1 MKGRLLALPTLLLV
15 LAGVI
20 QATRT
25 LEGGRETGSIGG
37 HKLAEADRVVVYEV
51 TEAGGPRFRLP
62 GGPEEIHLFVHLDL
76 PRALTT
82 AAPSGVYR
90 FGVTATLRGAD
101 GAPMWERTLT
111 QRTRQTK
118 AERSGDGWDYEAA
131 FVPGGR
137 LELSDSVS
145 LEITVPPAPVGS
157 VLELRL
163 AGGAGLLAEDGTRVI
178 APIVDATALVRAYR
192 QIAVDPAQAELRRL
206 ALVADAGARR
216 LAAATYLPWYALS
229 EGQQRQRLALAWQR
243 LAAEGRAGVDYE
255 VHSIYLAP
263 PRVPVAPLPPEPAL
277 TIARG
282 QPIVMQ
288 LVGPGVLDLSAWP
301 LAGLPEE
308 EGGVELRL
316 RRLSDAPSSASL
328 AAHVDVTTDRPEA
341 PVPKDS
347 SIRPIRPISPISPI
361 SAIRPISSISPISAA
376 DSDQAMVRMLPLRAG
391 EVLRE
396 PLSIGPGW
404 WSLEIHT
411 ALPGVSLQVRA
422 DVGERH
428 AGPDDHTQHRGHDG
442 HAFIPVDLRV
452 LPVYATGPQISA
464 LPIAI
469 AENGDVDA
477 RLVQLDVRAL
487 AELVPVPIH
496 YSFLDAEGK
505 ELATGASVADTTE
518 PAPFERLRRSGEVIG
533 DVPEDRQLALEGSE
547 IAELLSAR
555 ATGPAARV
563 EALGFSL
570 ADAPVS
576 EPVTLRLLAPAGAR
590 SVRISTEAPALVAVH
605 GRLPDINRES
615 GPRWTWPYDQVED
628 GLLRWRYAPRV
639 ASRAFP
645 RRTEDHVARVAA
657 GHVMLIQAQV
667 RAEAVEITEETVP
680 GWRTETPRG
689 AHPRLRLLE
698 RVQPGHRR
706 NALGDW
712 GAGNYLRLKRD
723 TPVAIDLG
731 SGGPLGAKA
740 WFKTTGPGTAVVGKE
755 MALAVGDQVLR
766 WTITAREGRKPL
778 PGRGVAEVRW
788 LEGPAE
794 SMILVDRPPAPGSN
808 AALYENRQVHRLGA
822 GGGLAV
828 ALDKSG
834 VEPVVLNLT
843 LYWLAGAPT
852 EATALDIEIDDGAPL
867 RREGALVS
875 NLTPGNRS
883 VQVLPVRRTEVI
895 LPDRR
900 GLSSAGLARIAVVL
914 GDDLAPG
921 RHTVRV
927 RPHSGPPVWVRFF
940 RAGRAPESSAA
951 LQWNRRSDSVTL
963 EDSDDGEE

>member
-1 MKGRLLALPTLLLV
+1 MKTRLAALPTLLLV
-15 LAGVI
+15 LAGVVL
-20 QATRT
+20 ATRA
-25 LEGGRETGSIGG
+25 LDGGETGSIGG
-37 HKLAEADRVVVYEV
+37 HKIAEADRVVVYEV

-76 PRALTT
+76 PRTLTT
-82 AAPSGVYR
+82 AAPTGVYR
-90 FGVTATLRGAD
+90 FAMTATLRGVD
-101 GAPMWERTLT
+101 GSPLWERTLT

-145 LEITVPPAPVGS
+145 VEITVPEAPVGA

-163 AGGAGLLAEDGTRVI
+163 GPGTGLLAEDGSRVI
-178 APIVDATALVRAYR
+178 APIVDPTALVRAYR

-216 LAAATYLPWYALS
+216 LAAATYLPWYALP
-229 EGQQRQRLALAWQR
+229 EGQQRQRLALAWER
-243 LAAEGRAGVDYE
+243 LAAEGRAGVDYK
-255 VHSIYLAP
+255 VRSIYLAP

-288 LVGPGVLDLSAWP
+288 LVGPGVLDLRAWP
-301 LAGLPEE
+301 VAGLPEE

-316 RRLSDAPSSASL
+316 RRLSAAPTNTAM
-328 AAHVDVTTDRPEA
+328 AAQVGLTRDRSDA

-347 SIRPIRPISPISPI
+347 PIGP
-361 SAIRPISSISPISAA
+361 ASAA
-376 DSDQAMVRMLPLRAG
+376 AGPSASDPDEAMVRTLPLRTG

-411 ALPGVSLQVRA
+411 GLPGVALQVRA
-422 DVGERH
+422 DAADRH
-428 AGPDDHTQHRGHDG
+428 AGPDDHAQHRDHDG

-452 LPVYATGPQISA
+452 LPAYKTGPEVAA
-464 LPIAI
+464 LPVAL
-469 AENGDVDA
+469 AEHGDVDA

-487 AELVPVPIH
+487 AEIRPVPIH

-505 ELATGASVADTTE
+505 ELATGASVADTTK
-518 PAPFERLRRSGEVIG
+518 PAPFERLRRTSAAIG
-533 DVPEDRQLALEGSE
+533 DVPEDRPLAGDEL
-547 IAELLSAR
+547 AELLSVR
-555 ATGPAARV
+555 AAGPARV
-563 EALGFSL
+563 ETLGFPL
-570 ADAPVS
+570 ADAAVS
-576 EPVTLRLLAPAGAR
+576 EPVTLRLLAPTG
-590 SVRISTEAPALVAVH
+590 SSSLRISTEVPALVAVH
-605 GRLPDINRES
+605 GRVTDATREP

-639 ASRAFP
+639 ATRAFP
-645 RRTEDHVARVAA
+645 RRTEDHAARVAA
-657 GHVMLIQAQV
+657 GQVMLVQAQV
-667 RAEAVEITEETVP
+667 RAEAVEVTEETVD

-689 AHPRLRLLE
+689 AHPRVRVLE
-698 RVQPGHRR
+698 RVQVGRR
-706 NALGDW
+706 RDAIGDW

-723 TPVAIDLG
+723 SPVAIDLG
-731 SGGPLGAKA
+731 SGGPRGARA
-740 WFKTTGPGTAVVGKE
+740 WFQTTGPGTAVVGKE
-755 MALAVGDQVLR
+755 MVLAVGGQVLR

-778 PGRGVAEVRW
+778 PGRGVSELRW

-794 SMILVDRPPAPGSN
+794 VMILVDRPPVAGSGV
-808 AALYENRQVHRLGA
+808 ALYENRQLHRLG
-822 GGGLAV
+822 GGGLGV
-828 ALDKSG
+828 GFDKPG
-834 VEPVVLNLT
+834 IEPVVLNLT
-843 LYWLAGAPT
+843 VYWLGGAPT
-852 EATALDIEIDDGAPL
+852 EATTLELEIDEGTPR

-875 NLTPGNRS
+875 NLTPGRRT

-927 RPHSGPPVWVRFF
+927 KPLGGPPVWVRFF
-940 RAGRAPESSAA
+940 RAGRGPESSGA
-951 LQWNRRSDSVTL
+951 LQWNQRSDSVTL
-963 EDSDDGEE
+963 EDSDDEEE

>member
-1 MKGRLLALPTLLLV
+1 VKTRLFALPTLLLV

-82 AAPSGVYR
+82 AAPTGVYR
-90 FGVTATLRGAD
+90 FGMTATLRGVD
-101 GAPMWERTLT
+101 GAAIWEHTLT

-145 LEITVPPAPVGS
+145 VEITVPPAPVGA

-163 AGGAGLLAEDGTRVI
+163 AAGTGLLTEDGSRVI
-178 APIVDATALVRAYR
+178 APIVDPTALVRAYR

-216 LAAATYLPWYALS
+216 LAAATYLPWYALP
-229 EGQQRQRLALAWQR
+229 EGQQRQRLALAWER

-255 VHSIYLAP
+255 VRSIYLAP

-282 QPIVMQ
+282 QPIVVQ
-288 LVGPGVLDLSAWP
+288 LVGPGVLDLRAWP
-301 LAGLPEE
+301 IAGLPEE

-316 RRLSDAPSSASL
+316 RRLAEAPTSATL
-328 AAHVDVTTDRPEA
+328 AARVDVTKDRPEA

-347 SIRPIRPISPISPI
+347 PASVGDP
-361 SAIRPISSISPISAA
+361 
-376 DSDQAMVRMLPLRAG
+376 DQAMVRTLPLRTG

-396 PLSIGPGW
+396 SLSIGPGW

-411 ALPGVSLQVRA
+411 GLPGVGLQVRA
-422 DVGERH
+422 DAADRH
-428 AGPDDHTQHRGHDG
+428 AGPDDHAQHRGHDG

-477 RLVQLDVRAL
+477 RLVQLEVRAF
-487 AELVPVPIH
+487 AELAPVPIQ
-496 YSFLDAEGK
+496 YSFLDADGK
-505 ELATGASVADTTE
+505 ELATGASTADTRE
-518 PAPFERLRRSGEVIG
+518 PAPFERLRRSSVVIG
-533 DVPEDRQLALEGSE
+533 DVPEDRPLPLEGSE
-547 IAELLSAR
+547 LAELLSAR
-555 ATGPAARV
+555 TTGSAARV
-563 EALGFSL
+563 EALGFPL

-576 EPVTLRLLAPAGAR
+576 EPVTLRLLAPLGTR
-590 SVRISTEAPALVAVH
+590 SLRISTEVPALVAVR
-605 GRLPDINRES
+605 GRVPDVTREP

-639 ASRAFP
+639 ASREFP
-645 RRTEDHVARVAA
+645 RRTEDHAARVAA

-667 RAEAVEITEETVP
+667 RAEAVEVTEETVP
-680 GWRTETPRG
+680 GWRTEIPRG

-698 RVQPGHRR
+698 RVQSGRR
-706 NALGDW
+706 RDAIGDW

-723 TPVAIDLG
+723 VPVAIDLG
-731 SGGPLGAKA
+731 SGGPRGAKA
-740 WFKTTGPGTAVVGKE
+740 WFKTSGPGTAVVGKE
-755 MALAVGDQVLR
+755 LVLAVGGEVLR

-778 PGRGVAEVRW
+778 PGRGVAELRW

-794 SMILVDRPPAPGSN
+794 SMILVDRPPVPGSN
-808 AALYENRQVHRLGA
+808 AALYENRQLHRLG
-822 GGGLAV
+822 GGTGLAV
-828 ALDKSG
+828 AFDKPG
-834 VEPVVLNLT
+834 VEPVVLNMT
-843 LYWLAGAPT
+843 VYWLGGAPT

-867 RREGALVS
+867 RREGALVT
-875 NLTPGNRS
+875 NLTPGHRS

-927 RPHSGPPVWVRFF
+927 KPHSGPPVWVRFF
-940 RAGRAPESSAA
+940 RAGRGPESSGA
-951 LQWNRRSDSVTL
+951 LQWNQRSDSVTL
-963 EDSDDGEE
+963 EDSDDEEE